1 MTEQSSN
8 YQNPNPFSLSSE
20 NGLSFIF
27 WAYSINTANELEYA
41 TTYYN
46 RGISAIAI
54 NNISILESKF
64 VFRSYIPTEI
74 VCIDSAATVLSISKL
89 DDKNISLAPGTSVV
103 LLIKMGLC
111 ELYGV
116 SAVRT
121 SIKQTEDTASI
132 SECRGTET
140 IDPESLSAIE
150 LSEIILSER
159 DGINLR
165 SSIPTVYLWY
175 NHLLFIVNRI
185 AFPTYSASRD
195 MAQNVKEA
203 VEILVSKGIN
213 PMLREA
219 VYSSKYH
226 SANSKITTYD
236 TWWGMENAGKFKTS

>member
-1 MTEQSSN
+1 MTDQSSN
-8 YQNPNPFSLSSE
+8 YQNPIPFSLISE

-27 WAYSINTANELEYA
+27 WAYSVNTANELEYA

-46 RGISAIAI
+46 RGVSAIAI
-54 NNISILESKF
+54 NNISVFDSKF

-74 VCIDSAATVLSISKL
+74 ACIGSSGVVLNISKL
-89 DDKNISLAPGTSVV
+89 DDKNISLASETSVV

-116 SAVRT
+116 SAGQT
-121 SIKQTEDTASI
+121 SIKNTKDTTSI
-132 SECRGTET
+132 SACRRTET
-140 IDPESLSAIE
+140 IDPESLSAVE

-165 SSIPTVYLWY
+165 SSIPTVYVWY

-185 AFPTYSASRD
+185 AFPPYSASRD
-195 MAQNVKEA
+195 MAQNVKAA

-219 VYSSKYH
+219 VYPSKYH
-226 SANSKITTYD
+226 SDNSKISAYD
-236 TWWGMENAGKFKTS
+236 TWWGMENTGKFKTR